1 MQAVRTL
8 AVCAG
13 LSLCSAVAHAQ
24 EPRLGWPEDKQ
35 MSGVYAGIEMVARP
49 GFPGFLDRVAKNGM
63 NAVVIDGKDYSG
75 WVTYP
80 SAVPLVAE
88 TKASSHA
95 VMRDL
100 EAMVHTAHSRDLR
113 VIMRIACFHDQW
125 TSQRRRDLAIKG
137 MDDWLDPNN
146 TDVQDYLIAIVDE
159 TLAAGVDEIQ
169 LDYVRYPTEKIGRAN
184 FALGGKSTMD
194 VITGFVSRVHEKTQ
208 AAGVPLALD
217 VFGVVA
223 WQRAVDVRATGQ
235 DLRRLGAVVEVLSP
249 MIYPSHFQVGFNGY
263 SQPGAHP
270 NVVLFGTKQAEAV
283 LKKSG
288 STAIV
293 RPWIQGFPWHAPG
306 YSSTYVLQEIEDARI
321 AGGVGWLAWN
331 AGGYYGEVFAAS
343 WQKHAQDSKTA
354 AH

>member
-1 MQAVRTL
+1 MQVVRAL
-8 AVCAG
+8 ALCAG
-13 LSLCSAVAHAQ
+13 FTLCSAVAHAD

-35 MSGVYAGIEMVARP
+35 ISGVYAHIGMLNQP
-49 GFPGFLDRVAKNGM
+49 SFPGFLDRIAKNGM
-63 NAVVIDGKDYSG
+63 NAVVIDGKDYQG

-80 SAVPLVAE
+80 SAVPLVAD
-88 TKASSHA
+88 TKAAH
-95 VMRDL
+95 VLIKDL
-100 EAMVHTAHSRDLR
+100 EAMVHEAHARDVR

-125 TSQRRRDLAIKG
+125 TSQRRPDLAIKG
-137 MDDWLDPNN
+137 MSEWLDPNN
-146 TDVQDYLIAIVDE
+146 TDAQDYLIALVEE

-169 LDYVRYPTEKIGRAN
+169 LDYVRYPTEKINNAKFGLA
-184 FALGGKSTMD
+184 GKSTMD

-235 DLRRLGAVVEVLSP
+235 DLSRLGKIVEVLCP

-263 SQPGAHP
+263 QEPGDHP
-270 NVVLFGTKQAEAV
+270 DVVLYGTKQAVSV
-283 LKKSG
+283 LKRIG
-288 STAIV
+288 STTVV
-293 RPWIQGFPWHAPG
+293 RPWIQAFPWHSHN

-321 AGGVGWLAWN
+321 GGGVGWLGWN

-354 AH
+354 GH

>member
-1 MQAVRTL
+1 
-8 AVCAG
+8 
-13 LSLCSAVAHAQ
+13 
-24 EPRLGWPEDKQ
+24 

-95 VMRDL
+95 VMKDL
-100 EAMVHTAHSRDLR
+100 EAMVHEAHSRDLR

-125 TSQRRRDLAIKG
+125 TSQRRPDLAIKG
-137 MDDWLDPNN
+137 MSEWLDPNN
-146 TDVQDYLIAIVDE
+146 TEAQDYLIALVEE
-159 TLAAGVDEIQ
+159 TLGAGVDEIQ
-169 LDYVRYPTEKIGRAN
+169 LDYVRYPTERINNAKFG
-184 FALGGKSTMD
+184 LGGKSTMD

-235 DLRRLGAVVEVLSP
+235 DLKRLGAIVEVLSP

-263 SQPGAHP
+263 QQPGDHP
-270 NVVLFGTKQAEAV
+270 AVVLFGTKQAAEV
-283 LKKSG
+283 LKRSG

-293 RPWIQGFPWHAPG
+293 RPWIQAFPWRAHN
-306 YSSTYVLQEIEDARI
+306 YSSTYVLQEIEDVRI
-321 AGGVGWLAWN
+321 GGGVGWLGWN

-343 WQKHAQDSKTA
+343 WQNRAQQEKAASK
-354 AH
+354 

>member
-1 MQAVRTL
+1 MQAVRAL
-8 AVCAG
+8 ALCAG
-13 LSLCSAVAHAQ
+13 LTLCSAVAHAD

-35 MSGVYAGIEMVARP
+35 ISGVYAHIGMLNQP
-49 GFPGFLDRVAKNGM
+49 SFPGFLDRIAKNGM
-63 NAVVIDGKDYSG
+63 NAVIIDGKDYQG

-80 SAVPLVAE
+80 SAVPLVAD
-88 TKASSHA
+88 TKAAH
-95 VMRDL
+95 VLIKNL
-100 EAMVHTAHSRDLR
+100 EAMVHEAHARDVR

-125 TSQRRRDLAIKG
+125 TSSRRPDLAIKG
-137 MDDWLDPNN
+137 MSEWLDPNN
-146 TDVQDYLIAIVDE
+146 TDAQDYLIALVEE

-169 LDYVRYPTEKIGRAN
+169 LDYVRYPTEKINKAN

-235 DLRRLGAVVEVLSP
+235 DLSRLGAIVEVLCP

-263 SQPGAHP
+263 QEPGEHP
-270 NVVLFGTKQAEAV
+270 EVVLFGTKQAVAV
-283 LKKSG
+283 LKRTG
-288 STAIV
+288 STTIV
-293 RPWIQGFPWHAPG
+293 RPWIQAFPWHAHN
-306 YSSTYVLQEIEDARI
+306 YSSTYVMQEIEDVRI
-321 AGGVGWLAWN
+321 GGGVGWLGWN

-343 WQKHAQDSKTA
+343 WQKHAQESKTA
-354 AH
+354 GH